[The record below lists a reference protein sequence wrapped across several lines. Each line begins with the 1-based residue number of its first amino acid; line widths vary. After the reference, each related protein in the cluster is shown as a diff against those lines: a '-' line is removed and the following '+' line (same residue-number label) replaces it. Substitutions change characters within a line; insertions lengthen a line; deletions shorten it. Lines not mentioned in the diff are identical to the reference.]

1 MTFDIVVGAAAA
13 IAIVVGLLVALALAA
28 IHFGVDSRPSIDDR
42 DQRPWL

>member
-1 MTFDIVVGAAAA
+1 MMFNIVLGTDAA

-28 IHFGVDSRPSIDDR
+28 INFGVDSRPSIDDR

>member
-1 MTFDIVVGAAAA
+1 MRFDIVVGAAVA
-13 IAIVVGLLVALALAA
+13 IVIVVGLLVALALLA